1 LLAAI
6 TSQNLVRRPTLVI
19 IVARS
24 PSLRGNNTN
33 ARELSASITLGG
45 SVFATLQEA
54 RSTGADGSAVRGVT
68 CFRVLYDGNV
78 SLDIAWRACFE
89 DVGWTHVAVDTAV
102 GAVFTTPFI

>member
-1 LLAAI
+1 MLAAI

-33 ARELSASITLGG
+33 ARELSASIALGG

-54 RSTGADGSAVRGVT
+54 RSAGADGSAVRGIT

-78 SLDIAWRACFE
+78 SLDVAWRACFE
-89 DVGWTHVAVDTAV
+89 GVG
-102 GAVFTTPFI
+102 